1 MRTDS
6 GGSPGAAPASVS
18 DEVESIAD
26 AGAGDETTAPANMNA
41 RMSTGN
47 KLPAATRKTA
57 NRRNLSQNRIIVV

>member
-41 RMSTGN
+41 SMSAGN
-47 KLPAATRKTA
+47 KPLAA
-57 NRRNLSQNRIIVV
+57 I

>member
-26 AGAGDETTAPANMNA
+26 AGAGDETTAPASMNA
-41 RMSTGN
+41 SMSAGN
-47 KLPAATRKTA
+47 KPLAA
-57 NRRNLSQNRIIVV
+57 I